1 VTQNEGK
8 GFSLPVARKPVRT
21 AIVPWRP
28 ALGGVLALST
38 IVLCGFLLAAQTAK
52 ADQFTFI
59 DLTEAGT
66 TVQDCNNTGGGCVTL
81 SATNPTNGRAT
92 LGTCIPAHGVVPEQP
107 CGLIINAPTGATS
120 GVATANFGLTEG
132 VNGPLSD
139 EFDVTSIASV
149 GVGAPLAAQTE
160 FDSCTEGAPN
170 CTLAPDCNALGAANC
185 APENGS
191 TGVLVN
197 TITWNIGGT
206 DTIFVESDVEAT
218 STVPEPAS
226 LILFGSGLALAGGF
240 ILRRRKVVTPSP
252 SAVV

>member
-1 VTQNEGK
+1 VTESEGK
-8 GFSLPVARKPVRT
+8 GFSLPVARKRT

-28 ALGGVLALST
+28 ALSGMLALST

-59 DLTEAGT
+59 DLTEASI
-66 TVQDCNNTGGGCVTL
+66 TVLDCNSTGCATL
-81 SATNPTNGRAT
+81 STTSPTNGRAT
-92 LGTCIPAHGVVPEQP
+92 LGTCIPASGVAPEQP

-120 GVATANFGLTEG
+120 GIATTANFGLTEG

-139 EFDVTSIASV
+139 EVDVTTVASV
-149 GVGAPLAAQTE
+149 GTTPFAQTE
-160 FDSCTEGAPN
+160 FDSCTESAPN
-170 CTLAPDCNALGAANC
+170 CTLAQNCNQLGAANC

-191 TGVLVN
+191 TGVQVN
-197 TITWNIGGT
+197 TITWSNGAT

-226 LILFGSGLALAGGF
+226 LILFGSGLAIAGGF
-240 ILRRRKVVTPSP
+240 LRRRRRVVTPSP